1 MQKALYMCLWCYWN
15 GLKRLNTVGAQW
27 VLVSV
32 LTHIFCKSHVLFPSS
47 YILLCPTGMFRVV
60 FFFSTLKFSLS
71 IILEFLIFLSP
82 FQFVCHFPSWKWNLV
97 LKNTSMLFSCSV
109 VDLLILNWPK
119 CCGQMCSAF
128 SLPEPCTSSSHS

>member
-60 FFFSTLKFSLS
+60 FFLYLKVQSFHHSGIFNFPKPLPICVPFSQ
-71 IILEFLIFLSP
+71 LEVEPAFD
-82 FQFVCHFPSWKWNLV
+82 KY
-97 LKNTSMLFSCSV
+97 FSCSV
-109 VDLLILNWPK
+109 ADLLILNWPK